1 MKLIFLINKIND
13 YDVYSRLI
21 RYAIKYNHRVICF
34 HNYTMIKDSNR
45 THRFPFMHLNP
56 FKNKA
61 QTKKV
66 YFNKNLYEE
75 LNKINYDLIFTK
87 TLPPITENK
96 KFIEKIRK
104 KIYIIM
110 DSLDIYDIC
119 KDLKLYKN
127 YKIKIL
133 LWSFYFKKKLINYLK
148 KHHYLSFLSIK
159 KKLVTLYVVGHNYY
173 NLKLNKEII
182 KKKLKIPRDKKVVL
196 YCPYAY
202 DDNNV
207 ILSNKYWKV
216 FFAGLNLDFFPHI
229 ANKKV
234 NFLYNIVKKIFL
246 VIRSFIFSPNKILK
260 IFLIKS
266 EYKILEEIS
275 NYCEKNNY
283 YLIIKSRKK
292 YFSNSAYYKFGNSVF
307 IDKQTQFYPSLLQEI
322 ISITDL
328 NICYSSNVA
337 LEVSLR
343 NIPTINIKTSK
354 DDWPNKEFFEYWGY
368 NNSFFNFKNL
378 IKSYDLKDF
387 KIDLGKSK
395 NKDFKTYTKKYL
407 GSNYFEKNTFKIL
420 KKELSKDQYLIS

>member
-1 MKLIFLINKIND
+1 MKLVFLINRIID
-13 YDVYSRLI
+13 YNVYSRLI
-21 RYAIKYNHRVICF
+21 NYAIKYNHQVICF
-34 HNYTMIKDSNR
+34 HNYTIIEDPNR
-45 THRFPFMHLNP
+45 SHRFPFLSLNP
-56 FKNKA
+56 FKNKV

-75 LNKINYDLIFTK
+75 LSKINYDLIFTK

-96 KFIEKIRK
+96 EFIEKIRAK
-104 KIYIIM
+104 VFIVM
-110 DSLDIYDIC
+110 DSLDIYDVC

-133 LWSFYFKKKLINYLK
+133 LWSFYFKKKLISYLK
-148 KHHYLSFLSIK
+148 KYHYSSYLTIK
-159 KKLVTLYVVGHNYY
+159 RKAVVLYVVGHNYY

-182 KKKLKIPRDKKVVL
+182 KRKLRIPRNKKVIL

-216 FFAGLNLDFFPHI
+216 FFAGLNVDFFPRI
-229 ANKKV
+229 TNKNV
-234 NFLYNIVKKIFL
+234 NILYNIIKKTFL
-246 VIRSFIFSPNKILK
+246 VIRSFIFSPHKMFK
-260 IFLIKS
+260 FFLIKS

-275 NYCEKNNY
+275 NFCKKNNY
-283 YLIIKSRKK
+283 YLIVKSRKK
-292 YFSNSAYYKFGNSVF
+292 YFSNLVYYKFGDSVF
-307 IDKQTQFYPSLLQEI
+307 NDEQTKFYPSLLQEI

-337 LEVSLR
+337 LEVSLM
-343 NIPTINIKTSK
+343 NIQTINIKTSR

-368 NNSFFNFKNL
+368 NNSFFNFRNL

-387 KIDLGKSK
+387 KINLAKSK
-395 NKDFKTYTKKYL
+395 KEDFKKYTKTYL
-407 GSNYFEKNTFKIL
+407 GSNYSEKNTFKIL
-420 KKELSKDQYLIS
+420 KKELSKD